1 MISKK
6 ILFMKGVSKVIKGFL
21 YTVLIIFFILN
32 VQPDDWRS
40 PHLITKTIVVLTG
53 IIIIGIR
60 FSEFQRENEDL
71 PWGRITLLG
80 VFIGYGLF
88 ELEGYLLGE

>member
-1 MISKK
+1 
-6 ILFMKGVSKVIKGFL
+6 MKGVSKVIKGFL

-80 VFIGYGLF
+80 VFVGYGLF